1 MHNKF
6 MKLRLRELR
15 NEFNYTQRY
24 VAEYLNV
31 KQNTYSQYEN
41 GIRDIPTESLCKLA
55 LLYETST
62 DYILN
67 LTDEDIPYK
76 RK

>member
-1 MHNKF
+1 
-6 MKLRLRELR
+6 MKLRLKELR
-15 NEFNYTQRY
+15 LEYNYTQNY

-41 GIRDIPTESLCKLA
+41 EIRDIPIECLCKLSA
-55 LLYETST
+55 LYETSV

-67 LTDEDIPYK
+67 LTDDDIPYK